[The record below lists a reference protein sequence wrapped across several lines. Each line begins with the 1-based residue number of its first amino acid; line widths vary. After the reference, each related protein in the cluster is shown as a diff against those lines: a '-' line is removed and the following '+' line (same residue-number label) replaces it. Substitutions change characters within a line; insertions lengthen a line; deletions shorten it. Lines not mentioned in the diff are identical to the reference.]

1 MSRPSIQRNGFTL
14 IELLVVIAIIAILM
28 GLMMPAVQKAREAA
42 DRTVCANNLK
52 QIALAMHHYEG
63 VLRTLPPARLGTQGA
78 TWAVLTLP
86 FIEQDNL
93 YRTWN
98 IRLTYYQQSDI
109 ARLTTVPLYFCPSRR
124 TAAGSISVSGDV
136 DSVQGGFHV
145 PGALSDYAANAGTA
159 NLAGLTS
166 DGPFQLGRGI
176 RFSAISDGLSNTLLV
191 GDKHVPINTF
201 GQGWLDS
208 SVYNGDIPLS
218 YLRGAG
224 NGTALAQYR
233 NEISWKFGSY
243 HTAVCLFALCDGSVR
258 NIFHGIDPVTF
269 ARLCQMNDGQVI
281 GEF

>member
-1 MSRPSIQRNGFTL
+1 MSRPVAKRLGFTL
-14 IELLVVIAIIAILM
+14 IELLVVIAIISILM

-63 VLRTLPPARLGTQGA
+63 VLHTLPPARLGTQGA
-78 TWAVLTLP
+78 TWAVTTLP

-93 YRTWN
+93 YRAWN
-98 IRLTYYQQSDI
+98 IRLTYYQQSDL
-109 ARLTTVPLYFCPSRR
+109 ARQTTVPLYFCPSRR
-124 TAAGSISVSGDV
+124 TAAGSLSVSGDV
-136 DSVQGGFHV
+136 DSINGGMNV

-159 NLAGLTS
+159 NLGGLTT

-176 RFSAISDGLSNTLLV
+176 RFSAISDGLSNTILL
-191 GDKHVPINTF
+191 GDKHVPLNTF

-208 SVYNGDIPLS
+208 SVYNGDNPLS
-218 YLRGAG
+218 YLRSG
-224 NGTALAQYR
+224 GTGGLAMFR
-233 NEISWKFGSY
+233 NENTWKFGSY

-258 NIFHGIDPVTF
+258 NIFHGIDAVTF
-269 ARLCQMNDGQVI
+269 ARLCQMNDGHVI